1 MKFINTVKDFWKDE
15 RGDGGVFSTI
25 GLVIGSIVLA
35 GVVVGIGVTLG
46 KTKMSGVANE
56 ITDFNV
62 EAPTTMNTS
71 ATDTTFNASS
81 GDHTLKGITITN

>member
-15 RGDGGVFSTI
+15 RGEGGVFSTI

-56 ITDFNV
+56 VTDFGV
-62 EAPTTMNTS
+62 KAPNTMSTN
-71 ATDTTFNASS
+71 AIDTNFNATS
-81 GDHTLKGITITN
+81 GSHTLKGVEIKN